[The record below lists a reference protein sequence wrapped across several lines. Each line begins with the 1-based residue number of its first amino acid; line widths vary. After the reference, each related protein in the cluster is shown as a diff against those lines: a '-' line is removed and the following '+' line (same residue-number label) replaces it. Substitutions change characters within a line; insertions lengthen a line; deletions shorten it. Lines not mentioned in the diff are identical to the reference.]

1 MLRSSKRH
9 RFISSALV
17 VILVIVLMSVTAKE
31 RERLTLF
38 EGMVWDALRP
48 MQQGVAKVRD
58 SVHDVA
64 HLFVR
69 MGELRRENAHLFN
82 ELQRLQGLENA
93 LMETRRENNRF
104 RHLLGFKERTGVEG
118 IAAQVV
124 ARNPNNWF
132 STVTLNRGA
141 NHGVR
146 RDMVVVTAQGL
157 VGRVSEVAPQTA
169 KVMLITD
176 PESGVGGLI
185 QRSRDTGV
193 VLGQTGDRAR
203 VIMKLFSPE
212 SAPLVGDK
220 VITSGLGMVFP
231 KGLSIGEVVSV
242 ETGDYGLVSYVEIE
256 PAVDLDRLEEVLI
269 IAVNVDGADPGP
281 WGSSSHTAGDA
292 S

>member
-1 MLRSSKRH
+1 
-9 RFISSALV
+9 
-17 VILVIVLMSVTAKE
+17 
-31 RERLTLF
+31 
-38 EGMVWDALRP
+38 
-48 MQQGVAKVRD
+48 
-58 SVHDVA
+58 
-64 HLFVR
+64 
-69 MGELRRENAHLFN
+69 
-82 ELQRLQGLENA
+82 
-93 LMETRRENNRF
+93 
-104 RHLLGFKERTGVEG
+104 LLGFKERTGVEG

-242 ETGDYGLVSYVEIE
+242 ETGDYGLVRYVEIE